1 MTTRIRRVSH
11 RGHRRLRIAP
21 DSQSWNGVLD
31 AWISL
36 LPEPRR
42 TSRMGRNEDGGSSN
56 PAPGTPFEPN
66 REGGRRANGEP
77 VAPPGQ
83 RDSGSGEADLAPAVS
98 SATARL
104 HLHRALGHAASG
116 SQARSRSR
124 ADTHSEHGPQ
134 PGSRSAKALPRR
146 AGWRRII
153 PALRH
158 GRACDPIRGAEADA
172 PDPSSTPTA
181 RRPRRD
187 APVLVTW
194 FRLASAASVP

>member
-104 HLHRALGHAASG
+104 HLHVALGHAASG

-134 PGSRSAKALPRR
+134 PGRGARKRCPDVPDGVASFRPCGMGGHATRSGEPRLT
-146 AGWRRII
+146 RRI
-153 PALRH
+153 
-158 GRACDPIRGAEADA
+158 
-172 PDPSSTPTA
+172 
-181 RRPRRD
+181 RPRRRRPGD
-187 APVLVTW
+187 PGETLPCW
-194 FRLASAASVP
+194 SRGSV